1 MKNGL
6 GLVKL
11 IHFGVRTYVGK
22 LILYIYISRGA
33 VKVCKVFMS
42 NISFT
47 DNCHINFDCWFHIKS
62 LDKYNIDGPVFS
74 FYNSFGDSNKF
85 IAI

>member
-1 MKNGL
+1 MKNDL

-11 IHFGVRTYVGK
+11 IQFGVRTYVGK
-22 LILYIYISRGA
+22 LILYISRGA

-47 DNCHINFDCWFHIKS
+47 DNCHIHFDCWFHIKS

-74 FYNSFGDSNKF
+74 FYNSFGDLNTF